1 MMSEQ
6 SLPHL
11 WLGRSLSVALTLV
24 LVAGALAF
32 ALS

>member
-1 MMSEQ
+1 MSEQ

-11 WLGRSLSVALTLV
+11 WLGRSASLALTLV
-24 LVAGALAF
+24 VVVGALVF

>member
-1 MMSEQ
+1 MMGEQ

-11 WLGRSLSVALTLV
+11 WVGRSVSVALTLIV
-24 LVAGALAF
+24 VACALVF